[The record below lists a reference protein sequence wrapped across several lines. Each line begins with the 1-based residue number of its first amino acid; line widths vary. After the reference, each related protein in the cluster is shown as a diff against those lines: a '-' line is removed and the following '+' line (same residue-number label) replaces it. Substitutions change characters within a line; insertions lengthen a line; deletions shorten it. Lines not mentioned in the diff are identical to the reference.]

1 MSMEQR
7 RPSDVSQEFSL
18 SQERDVLINMLT
30 SIGHEVS
37 MEYEVCQNSWL
48 RGVLTFNGVD
58 EPTNF
63 TLSMDQHA
71 SLSEKTYTAI
81 LACSSI
87 LIGNHLDLKESEGI
101 ILPQPNPKLIQAA
114 LQTDDKKE
122 NHLAS
127 LVMAEN
133 LLFQAS
139 PMEWGEDIKETLNK
153 RPPGWKE
160 GAKRKADALYPLFD
174 NPIFKQSLLPRFQ
187 AYHTQDH
194 LALGE
199 I

>member
-18 SQERDVLINMLT
+18 SQEREVLINILT
-30 SIGHEVS
+30 SIGQEVS
-37 MEYEVCQNSWL
+37 MGYDVSQNSGF
-48 RGVLTFNGVD
+48 RGVLNFNAID

-101 ILPQPNPKLIQAA
+101 ILPQPNPDLIQAA
-114 LQTDDKKE
+114 LRTDDKKE

-139 PMEWGEDIKETLNK
+139 PIEWGEDIKETFQK
-153 RPPGWKE
+153 RPPGWEE
-160 GAKRKADALYPLFD
+160 GAKRKADVLYPLFD
-174 NPIFKQSLLPRFQ
+174 NPIFKQNLLPRFQ

-199 I
+199 V